1 MQATQATTE
10 RAMPREASPIRSMRS
25 NEFRPRRAFWPG
37 LLGAA
42 IIGGIVAAA
51 VVSNYYDDR
60 TVGARVDASV
70 AAAGAAVNNGV
81 EDLRGA
87 ASGAAQGTAEAADRV
102 AGSLGDA
109 VITAAV
115 KTALAAD
122 PSLSAAKIDVS
133 TTRGSVRL
141 EGPAPDNKSRQR
153 AEVLALAPNGVVGVE
168 NRLVVAAAKTT
179 GTPVS
184 GLAPASAK
192 ATLSAP
198 QTVKPAAPALPAEV
212 ATPPT
217 ETPAPAEAAT
227 APPTATTASPGLPT
241 NQ

>member
-60 TVGARVDASV
+60 TVGERVDASV

-141 EGPAPDNKSRQR
+141 EGPAPDTKSRQR

-179 GTPVS
+179 GTPVN
-184 GLAPASAK
+184 GFAPAPAK

-198 QTVKPAAPALPAEV
+198 QTVKPAAPVLPAEV
-212 ATPPT
+212 ATPT

>member
-1 MQATQATTE
+1 MQATQSTTE
-10 RAMPREASPIRSMRS
+10 PAMPRDASPIRSMRS

-42 IIGGIVAAA
+42 IVGGIVAAA

-60 TVGARVDASV
+60 TMGARVDASV

-141 EGPAPDNKSRQR
+141 EGPAPDTKSRQR
-153 AEVLALAPNGVVGVE
+153 AEVLALAPNGVVGVD

-184 GLAPASAK
+184 GLAPAPAK
-192 ATLSAP
+192 ATLSTTQP
-198 QTVKPAAPALPAEV
+198 VKPAVPALPAEV
-212 ATPPT
+212 VTPT
-217 ETPAPAEAAT
+217 ETPAPAEAPT
-227 APPTATTASPGLPT
+227 APPPAATASPGLPP
-241 NQ
+241 QQ

>member
-60 TVGARVDASV
+60 TVGERVDASV

-141 EGPAPDNKSRQR
+141 EGPAPDTKSRQR
-153 AEVLALAPNGVVGVE
+153 AEVLALAPNGVVGVD

-184 GLAPASAK
+184 GLAPAPAK
-192 ATLSAP
+192 ATLSTT
-198 QTVKPAAPALPAEV
+198 QTVKPAVPALPAEV
-212 ATPPT
+212 VTPT
-217 ETPAPAEAAT
+217 ETPAPAEAPT
-227 APPTATTASPGLPT
+227 APPPAATASPGLPP
-241 NQ
+241 QQ